1 MKAPEFSTPEHPGLV
16 PAGVWCH
23 PEAGLV
29 RRLAELLGRHRLH
42 AARVVVLVP
51 YAPLM
56 RVGREMWARCGPA
69 GFVPRFETS
78 RTWARAAGDF
88 APDGDDFA
96 FDRARDLLT
105 AQSLLARTG
114 LAARQAAL
122 APRLVD
128 IALQLAPLASAVPLS
143 GRAAWGAHAGAI
155 VAGAAGLGE
164 SPWFALETMLAHIAV
179 AWVSAS
185 GYATDALLDGAAR
198 SQVDALVVLQGPQ
211 AEPLHRALAALFGE
225 RAFELP
231 LADAQAPAGR
241 AALHEAD
248 DAEDEAERA
257 AACVLRQLALG
268 RAPVALAAIDRAL
281 TRRIRPRLEAH
292 GASIHDETGWRL
304 STTRAAAT
312 LMAALRA
319 CAGDASGD
327 AVLDWLKGV
336 PVLDT
341 GAVRRLEARL
351 RRLGLRSWADWCT
364 LAAVA
369 TEPGDGELRELT
381 HAVEAL
387 RMPLAAGRALADW
400 LRATQALLHASGQWS
415 ALAADRAGATVI
427 DALGLTP
434 EAAARLSPGAGLRPG
449 GRRIGPGEFR
459 AWVREVLEAVNFL
472 PEPPQG
478 PPDVVVLPLYQLVG
492 RGFGAVVVAGC
503 DDQRLPAVPEL
514 AGSWSAEQ
522 RAALG
527 LPSRDDA
534 AAAQRA
540 AWRAALQA
548 PQCELLWRRAD
559 AGGEPVRRSPLV
571 QLLELGG
578 GAAPASEPRQ
588 ARQRVAQPTPR
599 PRPRGDRLPVATLS
613 ASAYEDLR
621 RCPYRFFALRQ
632 LGLGEADELD
642 AELGKRDFGNWLHT
656 VLGHFHEAL
665 KRSPAHDLSARRALV
680 SRAAERATR
689 ELALSE
695 AEFTPF
701 AAAWPAVRDGYLDW
715 LARHEAREGAV
726 FCEAEVWKE
735 QPLGALRL
743 AGRID
748 RIDRLPDGRAFL
760 IDYKTESIDA
770 SRKRVRQPGEDTQL
784 AFYAALL
791 DDDTLRAAYVSV
803 GEKSGGT
810 AIAEQHDVVGARD
823 ALLEGIQDDF
833 GRIAAGAELPA
844 LGEGSVCEHCAA
856 RGLCRK
862 DFWKTD
868 EASRLATACASPPP
882 EGAARSAL
890 GRPGGDRITVSRSA
904 ARCDASLGPAAVDA
918 APDKPA
924 QAAAAGVVPPQAAFR
939 HNGEL
944 VARERFY
951 QVACDPRRSVAVEA
965 CAGAGKTWM
974 LVSRM
979 VRALLEEGEGACE
992 PQEILAITFTK
1003 KAAGEM
1009 GERLDEWLQRFAHQ
1023 ESAQLVP
1030 ELRMRGLGAAAAQAA
1045 APRLQALYRRLL
1057 EGGRAVQIRT
1067 FHGWF
1072 AGLLRH
1078 APLVALERLGLPPVY
1093 QLLEEEDEARRLA
1106 RPLFFAALRDDP
1118 AAAADYQALVDIHG
1132 RTQSARA
1139 LDEALT
1145 RRVEFT
1151 LADAEGRVDAGVRT
1165 FAAQHPAL
1173 AGLDAPHEL
1182 LRGAAA
1188 RARWLAW
1195 AQALGAEKNK
1205 TPQKAAAAVV
1215 EVFGAGPLES
1225 GAAAWPA
1232 LRRAF
1237 FVADADRLNSNLAK
1251 FPAAQEAGQELQL
1264 LGAAQAQHE
1273 AWLHQRRMARLT
1285 RRLVAAYAEAKRR
1298 NGWIDMNDVEAAAH
1312 LLLSDPVLS
1321 GWLQER
1327 LDARVR
1333 HLLIDEFQDTN
1344 PTQWQALYA
1353 WLSGYAGAG
1362 GRMPSI
1368 FLVGD
1373 PKQSIYRFRRAEPQV
1388 FVAAQRFVA
1397 DELGGDRLSCDH
1409 THRNAPG
1416 VLGLVNGVMR
1426 AAQEAG
1432 EFSGFREHTTESR
1445 AGGVALALP
1454 AIERDAAGAAAA
1466 ADDGDGDEED
1476 DGEGIAW
1483 RDSLTTPRVLP
1494 EERLQTLECRQA
1506 ARWIAARIAEG
1517 VAPSEIMV
1525 LARKRAPLGVLQD
1538 ELRALHI
1545 AVQQPEKNDL
1555 NDAPEVRD
1563 LVALLDVLV
1572 SPGHD
1577 LSLARA
1583 LRSPLFGQGDDALV
1597 ELALLQRQAR
1607 AACQARAAAVATG
1620 ASDAGTAGDAGDTA
1634 DAGDIETATETAIG
1648 DVRGTNGTYGT
1659 DGTTGTAS
1667 PPGDPSAG
1675 IVPSWFDLLQ
1685 RDDAPPALADAGK
1698 ALLRWRHWVDTLPP
1712 HDALAAIYHDGDVL
1726 GRFAAAV
1733 PAAQRRG
1740 VLANLRGLL
1749 AASLELDGAR
1759 FATPYAL
1766 VRALRAG
1773 GLRAPSV
1780 AAQGAVRLLTVHGAK
1795 GLEADTVLL
1804 LDCDGAPQHAQ
1815 TLGVLVVWPGEKRV
1829 PERFVFVTSEK
1840 RPPACAGDA
1849 LAEEQAARAREELNA
1864 LYVATTRARA
1874 RLVLSAVRASA
1885 DNPRSW
1891 WSRLAPACMPDAAED
1906 AAADPSGIPAGD
1918 VFHML
1923 ECPSA
1928 PARPGFVAIENI
1940 ADQKA
1945 DASAAVFGQA
1955 VHRLLEWARPGVAL
1969 TPAQVRA
1976 AQREFLLD
1984 ADAARD
1990 ASAMAERIRAGAAA
2004 WAWDAAALDWHG
2016 NEVTL
2021 CHAGRTLRIDR
2032 LVRHRASAAW
2042 WVLDYKSAARPE
2054 RDPTLIAQLRRYREA
2069 VRSACPGETV
2079 RAAFLTGQGE
2089 LVVVE

>member
-1 MKAPEFSTPEHPGLV
+1 MRASEFSTPELAGAARP
-16 PAGVWCH
+16 GVWCH

-29 RRLAELLGRHRLH
+29 RRLSELLGRHRLH

-78 RTWARAAGDF
+78 RTWARAVGDF
-88 APDGDDFA
+88 APDGDDLA
-96 FDRARDLLT
+96 LDMARDLLT

-122 APRLVD
+122 APRLVE
-128 IALQLAPLASAVPLS
+128 IAVQLAPLACAVPPA
-143 GRAAWGAHAGAI
+143 GRAAWGARADAI
-155 VAGAAGLGE
+155 VAGAPGLGE
-164 SPWFALETMLAHIAV
+164 SPWFALETALARIAV
-179 AWVSAS
+179 AWVATS
-185 GYATDALLDGAAR
+185 GYVTDALLGGAAL
-198 SQVDALVVLQGPQ
+198 SQADALVVLRGPQ

-225 RAFELP
+225 RGFELS
-231 LADAQAPAGR
+231 LADAQEPAGR

-292 GASIHDETGWRL
+292 GASVHDETGWRL

-319 CAGDASGD
+319 CASDASGD

-336 PVLDT
+336 PALDA

-351 RRLGLRSWADWCT
+351 RRLGLRNWADWCA

-369 TEPGDGELRELT
+369 TEPGDGALRELT
-381 HAVEAL
+381 RAVEAL
-387 RMPLAAGRALADW
+387 RAPLAAGRALGDW
-400 LRATQALLHASGQWS
+400 LRATQALLHASGQWG
-415 ALAADRAGATVI
+415 ALAADRAGAAVI

-434 EAAARLSPGAGLRPG
+434 EAAARLSAPAGPRPGA
-449 GRRIGPGEFR
+449 RRIGPGEFR
-459 AWVREVLEAVNFL
+459 AWVRDVLEAANFL

-478 PPDVVVLPLYQLVG
+478 APDVVILPLYQLVG

-514 AGSWSAEQ
+514 AGAWSAEQ

-527 LPSRDDA
+527 LPSRDDV

-540 AWRAALQA
+540 AWTAALRA
-548 PQCELLWRRAD
+548 PHCELLWRRAD

-571 QLLELGG
+571 QLLELDGG
-578 GAAPASEPRQ
+578 TAPSSEPRQ
-588 ARQRVAQPTPR
+588 VRQRVAQPTPR
-599 PRPRGDRLPVATLS
+599 PRPHGDRLPLDTLS

-632 LGLGEADELD
+632 LGLGDADELD
-642 AELGKRDFGNWLHT
+642 AELGKRDFGHWLHT

-665 KRSPAHDLSARRALV
+665 KRSPAPDLSARRALV
-680 SRAAERATR
+680 SIAAERATR

-726 FCEAEVWKE
+726 FREAEVWKE

-760 IDYKTESIDA
+760 IDYKAESIDA
-770 SRKRVRQPGEDTQL
+770 SRRRVRQPGEDTRL

-823 ALLEGIQDDF
+823 ALVAGILDDF

-844 LGEGSVCEHCAA
+844 LGEGSVCEYCAA

-862 DFWKTD
+862 DFWTD
-868 EASRLATACASPPP
+868 EAPRLATSCASPDESPRDAAALRPVRACAGRLGAAGLSPSEEARPLWGGPAAVGEVPRFATACASPP
-882 EGAARSAL
+882 E
-890 GRPGGDRITVSRSA
+890 
-904 ARCDASLGPAAVDA
+904 
-918 APDKPA
+918 PA
-924 QAAAAGVVPPQAAFR
+924 QPAFR

-979 VRALLEEGEGACE
+979 VRALLEEGDGACE
-992 PQEILAITFTK
+992 PQEILAITFTR

-1009 GERLDEWLQRFAHQ
+1009 GARLDEWLQRFAQQ
-1023 ESAQLVP
+1023 EIAQLVP
-1030 ELRMRGLGAAAAQAA
+1030 ELRMRGLGPAAAEAA
-1045 APRLQALYRRLL
+1045 APRLKALYRRLL

-1078 APLVALERLGLPPVY
+1078 APLVALERLELPHVY

-1118 AAAADYQALVDIHG
+1118 AAAADYQALVDAHG
-1132 RTQSARA
+1132 RTQAARA

-1145 RRVEFT
+1145 RRVEFA
-1151 LADAEGRVDAGVRT
+1151 LADAEGRVDGAVRP
-1165 FAAQHPAL
+1165 FAEQYPAL
-1173 AGLDAPHEL
+1173 AGLDAPHQL
-1182 LRGAAA
+1182 LCGEPA
-1188 RARWLAW
+1188 RARWMSW
-1195 AQALGAEKNK
+1195 AKALGAEKNK

-1215 EVFGAGPLES
+1215 EVFGAGPLDA
-1225 GAAAWPA
+1225 GAAALPA

-1237 FVADADRLNSNLAK
+1237 FVADADRLNNNLAR
-1251 FPAAQEAGQELQL
+1251 FPAAQAAGQELEL
-1264 LGAAQAQHE
+1264 LCAAQAQHE
-1273 AWLHQRRMARLT
+1273 AWLHQQRMARLT
-1285 RRLVAAYAEAKRR
+1285 RRLIAAYAQAKRQ

-1445 AGGVALALP
+1445 AEGVALALP
-1454 AIERDAAGAAAA
+1454 AIERDAAGAAAS
-1466 ADDGDGDEED
+1466 DDEDG

-1525 LARKRAPLGVLQD
+1525 LSRRRAPLGVLQD

-1563 LVALLDVLV
+1563 LVALLDALV

-1583 LRSPLFGQGDDALV
+1583 LRSPLFGLDDDALV
-1597 ELALLQRQAR
+1597 ELAVLQRQAR
-1607 AACQARAAAVATG
+1607 AAGLAG
-1620 ASDAGTAGDAGDTA
+1620 AGGAGIGSGHADDTLGDADGSD
-1634 DAGDIETATETAIG
+1634 DAAGAGGMSSAG
-1648 DVRGTNGTYGT
+1648 GT
-1659 DGTTGTAS
+1659 DDMRNVDGTVGAHDPAG
-1667 PPGDPSAG
+1667 PPGDPSSG
-1675 IVPSWFDLLQ
+1675 DVPSWFDLLQ
-1685 RDDAPPALADAGK
+1685 RDDAPPALAAVGQT
-1698 ALLRWRHWVDTLPP
+1698 LLRWRHWVDTLPP
-1712 HDALAAIYHDGDVL
+1712 HDALAAIYHDGDVP
-1726 GRFAAAV
+1726 GRFAAAAS
-1733 PAAQRRG
+1733 PAQRRG

-1773 GLRAPSV
+1773 GLIAPSV

-1804 LDCDGAPQHAQ
+1804 LDCDSAPQRAQ
-1815 TLGVLVVWPGEKRV
+1815 AMGVLVVWPGEKRA
-1829 PERFVFVTSEK
+1829 PERFVFVASEK
-1840 RPPACAGDA
+1840 RPPACASDA
-1849 LAEEQAARAREELNA
+1849 LAGEQAAREREELNA

-1885 DNPRSW
+1885 ENPRNW
-1891 WSRLAPACMPDAAED
+1891 WSRLAPACTPVAAAD
-1906 AAADPSGIPAGD
+1906 AAADASGAPEGD
-1918 VFHML
+1918 VFFML
-1923 ECPSA
+1923 EWPTAPVQPGPSA
-1928 PARPGFVAIENI
+1928 IESVANEE
-1940 ADQKA
+1940 A
-1945 DASAAVFGQA
+1945 DARTAVFGQA

-1984 ADAARD
+1984 ASAARD
-1990 ASAMAERIRAGAAA
+1990 AAAMAERIRAGAAA

-2016 NEVTL
+2016 SEVTL

-2032 LVRHRASAAW
+2032 LVRHRESAAW
-2042 WVLDYKSAARPE
+2042 WVLDCKSAARPG
-2054 RDPTLIAQLRRYREA
+2054 RDPALVAQLRRCREA
-2069 VRSACPGETV
+2069 VRGACPGETV